1 MKKILSIL
9 LALSIACGSVMLTSC
24 GVDEKEDDDDKSV
37 SDKERDE
44 DEDEE
49 DEDEE
54 DEDKDKESSEDD
66 EESSESEDESS
77 EDEESSESEDESSED
92 EESSESEDESS
103 EDEESSESEDESSES
118 DELTTEDGTYAAGD
132 VVEFSGVS
140 FIVPEGFTC
149 EVTDGYAEITSED
162 EYALE
167 SINVQAT
174 SADDIS
180 TYSQETFDGMYE
192 KIYSD
197 SFTSGTY
204 EVSTLDGADTIYYTA
219 SIAMEGISM
228 ELIQYC
234 IFLEDASIIATMG
247 YVDGEVAATM
257 DAFVDSFEIL

>member
-24 GVDEKEDDDDKSV
+24 GVDEKEEDDKSV
-37 SDKERDE
+37 SDKERD
-44 DEDEE
+44 E

-66 EESSESEDESS
+66 EESSESED
-77 EDEESSESEDESSED
+77 ESSESEDESSED

>member
-24 GVDEKEDDDDKSV
+24 GVDEKEDDDKSV
-37 SDKERDE
+37 SDKERD
-44 DEDEE
+44 E

-103 EDEESSESEDESSES
+103 EDEESSESEDESS
-118 DELTTEDGTYAAGD
+118 EDGTYAAGD

>member
-1 MKKILSIL
+1 MQSY
-9 LALSIACGSVMLTSC
+9 
-24 GVDEKEDDDDKSV
+24 
-37 SDKERDE
+37 
-44 DEDEE
+44 
-49 DEDEE
+49 
-54 DEDKDKESSEDD
+54 
-66 EESSESEDESS
+66 

-103 EDEESSESEDESSES
+103 EDEESSESEDESS
-118 DELTTEDGTYAAGD
+118 EDGTYAAGD